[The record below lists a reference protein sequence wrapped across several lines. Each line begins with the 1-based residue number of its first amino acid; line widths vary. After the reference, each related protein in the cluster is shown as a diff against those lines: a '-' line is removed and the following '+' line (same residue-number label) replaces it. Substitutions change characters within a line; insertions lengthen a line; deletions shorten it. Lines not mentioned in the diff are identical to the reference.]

1 MNRDSCLKAERVH
14 TVVRTC
20 KQLVLRKGPLS
31 LILFVAAL
39 VPAFASSVE
48 IGTVTVSRSCNPA
61 GVQLCTGS
69 VEVLNEME
77 NFNLVNLSF
86 DVGSNAYSDV
96 PPQII
101 FAKEAEHV
109 EFQDGV
115 DEYKEV
121 HGLTLLSVSGE
132 LGGLTVPPLTFTTPA
147 GTFTASSDSWASPQ
161 FQANFAGT
169 LGIFVQATEVS
180 TTPTNTPEPSTR
192 GLMVAVL
199 GLLCVMRRHI
209 SQSLPRAASATSR
222 G

>member
-1 MNRDSCLKAERVH
+1 MNGDSRLNRECVD
-14 TVVRTC
+14 TVVRAC
-20 KQLVLRKGPLS
+20 KQLVLRRGPLS

-48 IGTVTVSRSCNPA
+48 IGTVRVSRSCNPA
-61 GVQLCTGS
+61 GVQLCTGT
-69 VEVLNEME
+69 VAVLNEMDSLLMV
-77 NFNLVNLSF
+77 NISFN
-86 DVGSNAYSDV
+86 VGSSSYSDI
-96 PPQII
+96 PPQVLIPH
-101 FAKEAEHV
+101 EAEFV
-109 EFQDGV
+109 QDQDGV

-121 HGLTLLSVSGE
+121 HGLTLLSVSGD
-132 LGGLTVPPLTFTTPA
+132 LGGITVPPLTFTTPA

-199 GLLCVMRRHI
+199 GLLCVVRRHI
-209 SQSLPRAASATSR
+209 SQSLP
-222 G
+222 